1 MGCVCAR
8 ESITIGDR
16 KLFERSRLGEGGFS
30 YVDLVEDKYSHKLY
44 ALKRMNCHSKEDERN
59 AMREVEYM
67 NSFGHRNL
75 IVCEAYA
82 VTPVERSRTGVIS
95 EVLVLMPFYRRG
107 TLQDEIVAERK
118 RGEHMKE
125 GRLLRLLEGICEGI
139 KALHT
144 HYPLPVTHR
153 DIKPA
158 NVLLDDDDTPVLMD
172 FGSMGPAVVEITN
185 MSQAQTLQD
194 LAAERCSMPYRAPEL
209 FNVNSHCTID
219 DRIDIWS
226 LGCTLYAMCFH
237 ESPFDRAHQRGD
249 SIALAVLGENIQIP
263 DSSLYST
270 EATDLAL
277 VMLTLDPSG
286 RPDIETVLQRVCALS
301 RKQQNRI

>member
-1 MGCVCAR
+1 MGCVCSR
-8 ESITIGDR
+8 ESIAIGDR
-16 KLFERSRLGEGGFS
+16 KFFERSRLGEGGFS
-30 YVDLVEDKYSHKLY
+30 YVDLVEDKHSHKLY
-44 ALKRMNCHSKEDERN
+44 ALKRLNCHSKEDERN
-59 AMREVEYM
+59 AVREVEYM

-75 IVCEAYA
+75 VVCEAWA
-82 VTPVERSRTGVIS
+82 VTPVERSRTGVVS
-95 EVLVLMPFYRRG
+95 EVLVLMPYYRRG
-107 TLQDEIVAERK
+107 TLQDEVEGLRK

-125 GRLLRLLEGICEGI
+125 GRLLRLFEGICEGI

-158 NVLLDDDDTPVLMD
+158 NVLLEDDDTPVLMD
-172 FGSMGPAVVEITN
+172 FGSMGPAVVDITN
-185 MSQAQTLQD
+185 LSQAQTLQD

-209 FNVNSHCTID
+209 FNVDSRCTID

-263 DSSLYST
+263 DSSPYSK
-270 EATDLAL
+270 EVTDMVLA
-277 VMLTLDPSG
+277 MLTLKASN
-286 RPDIETVLQRVCALS
+286 RPDIETILQRVSALS
-301 RKQQNRI
+301 RKQQNCI